1 MYPEELKKYIPP
13 EFDLAKYKKTAN
25 MELIYWLDNLISRA
39 DLFEYY
45 LVNDLTFG
53 EDKRES
59 ENSANVFAA
68 IANDELSSEEI
79 FERDVINNLEQGAYI
94 NPNMLNYVDA
104 MYVYQ
109 NKNTVP
115 IVSNISFYHLL
126 ELRNHY
132 ITEDLEELY
141 SKVEKSILPSAMV
154 ENLGVLNTE
163 ICSYNNDGKVDES
176 WLKIDMNCTDKEIK
190 SAFNDW
196 LEQARLKQ
204 NKDAKQKK
212 WKHKVKL
219 LNETTFRKWHDSKV
233 LAYIDIVTWNFLKQN
248 KITYKIIGDILYPDP
263 KNLADKAKMIEDT
276 SHTYACQLTSSLFL
290 TRMLKVALDKKTE
303 EN

>member
-25 MELIYWLDNLISRA
+25 MELIYWFDNLISRA
-39 DLFEYY
+39 GLFEYY

-94 NPNMLNYVDA
+94 NPNMFNYVDA

-115 IVSNISFYHLL
+115 IVSNISFYQLL

-276 SHTYACQLTSSLFL
+276 SHAYACQLTSSLFL